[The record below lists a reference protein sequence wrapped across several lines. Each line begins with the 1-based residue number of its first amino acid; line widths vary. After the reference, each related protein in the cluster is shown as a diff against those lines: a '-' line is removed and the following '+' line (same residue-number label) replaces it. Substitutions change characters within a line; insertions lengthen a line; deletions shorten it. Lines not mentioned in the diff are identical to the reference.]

1 MDTFSVEASNGKV
14 KLARPLDS
22 AHRSHYRLVV
32 KAEDD
37 SEPPKYDTAEVNIIV
52 GTGQGVRL
60 FPQRIYEVTVSENQ
74 LAPLLLIDLNCTDEI
89 AHRTPLYSIVG
100 ADYRGK
106 FHHNVNFS
114 FVFTAPQAY
123 CAIFHVLRSLRC
135 SPLKNLI
142 FLLQVYLRSNQT
154 RVDCQ

>member
-1 MDTFSVEASNGKV
+1 MLQQFVLFCLTLKSEDAAQMDTFSVEASNGKV

-37 SEPPKYDTAEVNIIV
+37 SEPPKFDTAEVNIIV

-100 ADYRGK
+100 SDYRGK
-106 FHHNVNFS
+106 FYSIVFFPS
-114 FVFTAPQAY
+114 FV
-123 CAIFHVLRSLRC
+123 L
-135 SPLKNLI
+135 LI
-142 FLLQVYLRSNQT
+142 LSANILLFLL
-154 RVDCQ
+154 C

>member
-1 MDTFSVEASNGKV
+1 MKSEDAAQMDTFSVEASNGKV

-37 SEPPKYDTAEVNIIV
+37 SEPPKFDTAEVNIIV

-60 FPQRIYEVTVSENQ
+60 FPRRVYEVTISENQ

-100 ADYRGK
+100 SDYRGK
-106 FHHNVNFS
+106 FTFKLCWTLFLV
-114 FVFTAPQAY
+114 PD
-123 CAIFHVLRSLRC
+123 
-135 SPLKNLI
+135 SPH
-142 FLLQVYLRSNQT
+142 FQS
-154 RVDCQ
+154 